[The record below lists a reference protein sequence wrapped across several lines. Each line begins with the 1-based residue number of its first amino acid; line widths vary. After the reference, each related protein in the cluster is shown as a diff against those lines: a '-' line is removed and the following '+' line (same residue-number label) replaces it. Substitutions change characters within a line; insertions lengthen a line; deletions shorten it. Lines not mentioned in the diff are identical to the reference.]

1 MTFFEELKERGLI
14 KDIAGD
20 VKTVANLI
28 NNTQITFYWGTDPT
42 GESLH
47 IGHYSSLVT
56 AKRLYKYG
64 HKPILLVGGATG
76 LIGDPKLN
84 SEREIIS
91 YEKLNA
97 NLEGIKKQ
105 VMKVFNNDVL
115 IVNNYDWIKEFDYI
129 TFLRDVGKYI
139 NINYLL
145 DKDIIRRRLESGIT
159 YAEFSYSLI
168 QGYDFLHL
176 YEKHNCTFQ
185 VEGSDQWGNITT
197 GIDLIK
203 KKTGKEVYAF
213 TMPLVLDANGNK
225 FGKSEGNALWLDLNM
240 TSSYKLYQYLFNTDD
255 KCVESYLKIF
265 TFLSLDEIN
274 SIMLEHNKE
283 PHLRIAQKALAS
295 EFIKDLHGEEEL
307 NKAIRLTDILFNSQL
322 LSLTKNEIECIFNKD
337 MIIGTSSNISLI
349 DMLIELNV
357 ASSKRE
363 AKEFI
368 LGNAISINGSK
379 VNDLEYIVND
389 NDFIDNTYIIIKK
402 GKKNYYI
409 GSK

>member
-1 MTFFEELKERGLI
+1 M
-14 KDIAGD
+14 
-20 VKTVANLI
+20 
-28 NNTQITFYWGTDPT
+28 
-42 GESLH
+42 
-47 IGHYSSLVT
+47 
-56 AKRLYKYG
+56 
-64 HKPILLVGGATG
+64 
-76 LIGDPKLN
+76 
-84 SEREIIS
+84 
-91 YEKLNA
+91 
-97 NLEGIKKQ
+97 
-105 VMKVFNNDVL
+105 
-115 IVNNYDWIKEFDYI
+115 
-129 TFLRDVGKYI
+129 
-139 NINYLL
+139 
-145 DKDIIRRRLESGIT
+145 
-159 YAEFSYSLI
+159 
-168 QGYDFLHL
+168 
-176 YEKHNCTFQ
+176 
-185 VEGSDQWGNITT
+185 
-197 GIDLIK
+197 IK